1 MNLINQNRALCH
13 FFVCFVHGITM
24 DSEFHEQMQS
34 PDTSKPKKFRT
45 DCTFK
50 ILTDVTRV
58 HRNQVPI
65 NNPRLDGITL
75 MFQNFDDLADLVEKA
90 LRVLAISQSLRTN
103 NARLGL
109 TD

>member
-1 MNLINQNRALCH
+1 
-13 FFVCFVHGITM
+13 
-24 DSEFHEQMQS
+24 
-34 PDTSKPKKFRT
+34 
-45 DCTFK
+45 
-50 ILTDVTRV
+50 
-58 HRNQVPI
+58 
-65 NNPRLDGITL
+65 